1 MGIWIPIT
9 LAAAFLQNLR
19 SLSQKQL
26 KDRLGTTG
34 ATFARFVF
42 GLPFGIVGLG
52 VLHWGFGFEM
62 PALNSRFI
70 FAGSIAAFAQIAA
83 TALLISLFS
92 YRNFAI
98 GSVYAR
104 TEPLLAAFF
113 GLVLLGEWLRPA
125 AQWGIVISLMGVGM
139 ITLARTALNWADIKA
154 SLFSRSAAIGIA
166 SGMFF
171 GLAAVLYRM
180 ASLALGGPNAFMQ
193 GGVTLL
199 LGLTVQTCAMGLWI
213 YLRERSV
220 FAALLKNWKL
230 GLLAGATGAMASYGW
245 FTAMTL
251 QSAALVKAVAQIEL
265 LFSFVTSRFLFGE
278 AINKREILGS
288 CIVAVGILVLLLWP

>member
-42 GLPFGIVGLG
+42 GLPFGLAGLA
-52 VLHWGFGFEM
+52 VLHWGFGFAM
-62 PALNSRFI
+62 PALNTTFI
-70 FAGSIAAFAQIAA
+70 IAGVIAAFAQIAA

-113 GLVLLGEWLRPA
+113 GVILLGEWLRPA
-125 AQWGIVISLMGVGM
+125 AQIGIVISLIGVAL
-139 ITLARTALNWADIKA
+139 ITLARTALNWTDIKA

-166 SGMFF
+166 SGVFF

-180 ASLALGGPNAFMQ
+180 ASLSLGGPNAFMQ

-199 LGLTVQTCAMGLWI
+199 LGLTVQTSAMAIWI
-213 YLRERSV
+213 YWRERGV
-220 FAALLKNWKL
+220 FASLLTHWKL
-230 GLLAGATGAMASYGW
+230 GLLAGATGATASYGW

-265 LFSFVTSRFLFGE
+265 LFSFATSRFLFGE
-278 AINKREILGS
+278 AINKREIFGS
-288 CIVAVGILVLLLWP
+288 LIVAIGILVLLLWP